1 MFWYWLSNFN
11 TNRHRNKIHSGWL
24 NSGFCIVVVACLNM
38 GLEWDGNFI
47 FCLSCSNLAN
57 SLRSWMVVNA
67 FHNSIVTKPTATIIA
82 ITPNA
87 TPIKSGPFG
96 HTRSTISPSAFVK
109 RWSITNSGPRSNA
122 ENQLKKIR
130 KKLNIY
136 LILFCHSLYNENFIV
151 IHDIPVR
158 KCVFTIQIFI
168 CAGLP
173 ACIIRIRMFLE
184 LTRTAV
190 IGMTVFK
197 PFLHLV

>member
-1 MFWYWLSNFN
+1 MQRLFYNKNQFLDSWNIINCYIFISIIIAQHKLMFWYWLSNFN

-24 NSGFCIVVVACLNM
+24 NSGFCIVVVACLKM

-82 ITPNA
+82 MTPNA

-122 ENQLKKIR
+122 ENQLKK
-130 KKLNIY
+130 
-136 LILFCHSLYNENFIV
+136 
-151 IHDIPVR
+151 
-158 KCVFTIQIFI
+158 
-168 CAGLP
+168 LP
-173 ACIIRIRMFLE
+173 
-184 LTRTAV
+184 
-190 IGMTVFK
+190 
-197 PFLHLV
+197 